1 MKTNMIHKI
10 ILAIT
15 PPVLLSVFRKSPLYA
30 LRKRMTRNENTI
42 PSWNTITGG
51 ILAGQKMFFDKS
63 GAWQQEMINGIY
75 DKELFDYVETL
86 DLTGKTVLDIGAHI
100 GYHTL
105 SFAKVIGEKGMV
117 FAFEPNPFNR
127 ERLLKNS
134 AENKHIGNRITI
146 LGDAVS
152 DKNGEEIF
160 VFGHKIENGS
170 SSGSFLDRADTAMEK
185 SVYEEKIG
193 FKKSM
198 VKTRSLDSMRLD
210 GTIKNP
216 PALIKIDVEGAEYFV
231 LAGALKTLSMDRPI
245 LLMEIHSI
253 FAMWKVGEILHE
265 QNYQFKL
272 LKKEVDGRCFFAVE
286 PKELSLK

>member
-1 MKTNMIHKI
+1 MIQG
-10 ILAIT
+10 IT
-15 PPVLLSVFRKSPLYA
+15 PPILLSAFRKSPLYA
-30 LRKRMTRNENTI
+30 LRKQMTRDKNTV

-63 GAWQQEMINGIY
+63 GAWQQEMIIGIY
-75 DKELFDYVETL
+75 DKELFDYVATL

-105 SFAKVIGEKGMV
+105 SFAQAVGKEGRV
-117 FAFEPNPFNR
+117 FSFEPNPFNR

-134 AENKHIGNRITI
+134 AENKDISNRITV

-152 DKNGEEIF
+152 DKDGEETF

-170 SSGSFLDRADTAMEK
+170 SSGSFLNRADTAWEK

-193 FKKSM
+193 FKKTL
-198 VKTRSLDSMRLD
+198 VKTRSLDSMRSD
-210 GTIKNP
+210 GTVKNP
-216 PALIKIDVEGAEYFV
+216 PALIKIDVEGAEHFV
-231 LAGALKTLSMDRPI
+231 LAGAMQTLATDRPM
-245 LLMEIHSI
+245 LLIEVHSI
-253 FAMWKVGEILHE
+253 FAMWKVSEILHG

-272 LKKEVDGRCFFAVE
+272 LKKETDGRCFFVME